1 MTLFL
6 RRHLPLLLTFL
17 LGVAAAMQYYI
28 PHPISEGA
36 LTQMSVWLRI
46 MLGFAMV
53 LGIASLCQ
61 VHYAKIRARIAGWGY
76 SLIVFLSMLA
86 TVVVGLWAGGREEG
100 TGFGWIYTYTLLAL
114 QGTMFSMLG
123 FFVASAAFRAFRA
136 RSKEATVLLVAAVLM
151 MFGRVPLGEYLV
163 PASGPVAGWLL
174 NVLNLAARRGI
185 IIGISLGGIAT
196 SIKIIFGIERS
207 YLGGRE

>member
-6 RRHLPLLLTFL
+6 RRTLPLLLTFL
-17 LGVAAAMQYYI
+17 IGVAFALQYYI
-28 PHPISEGA
+28 PHPLSEGA

-46 MLGFAMV
+46 ILGFAMI

-61 VHYAKIRARIAGWGY
+61 VHYVKIRTKIAGWGY
-76 SLIVFLSMLA
+76 SLVVYVSMLA
-86 TVVVGLWAGGREEG
+86 TVAVGLWAGGREEG
-100 TGFGWIYTYTLLAL
+100 TGLGWIYTYTLLAL
-114 QGTMFSMLG
+114 QGTMFSILA

-136 RSKEATVLLVAAVLM
+136 RSREATVLLVAAVLM

-163 PASGPVAGWLL
+163 PAAGPIAGWLL
-174 NVLNLAARRGI
+174 NVVNLAARRGI

>member
-6 RRHLPLLLTFL
+6 RRTLPLFLTFL

-28 PHPISEGA
+28 PHPISEAA
-36 LTQMSVWLRI
+36 LTEVSVWLRI
-46 MLGFAMV
+46 ILGFAMI

-61 VHYAKIRARIAGWGY
+61 VHYAKIRSRIEGWGY
-76 SLIVFLSMLA
+76 SLVVYLSMLA
-86 TVVVGLWAGGREEG
+86 TIVVGVWAGGREEG

-123 FFVASAAFRAFRA
+123 FFIASAAFRAFRA
-136 RSKEATVLLVAAVLM
+136 RSREATVLLVAAILM
-151 MFGRVPLGEYLV
+151 MFGRVPVGEYLV
-163 PASGPVAGWLL
+163 PAAGPLAGWLL
-174 NVLNLAARRGI
+174 NVLSLAARRGI

>member
-6 RRHLPLLLTFL
+6 RRTLPLIITFL
-17 LGVAAAMQYYI
+17 FGVVFAIQYYI
-28 PHPISEGA
+28 PHPASEAA
-36 LTQMSVWLRI
+36 LTEVSVWLRI
-46 MLGFAMV
+46 ILGFAMI

-61 VHYAKIRARIAGWGY
+61 VHYAKIRTRVEGWGY
-76 SLIVFLSMLA
+76 SVVVYVSMLA
-86 TVVVGLWAGGREEG
+86 TVAVGVWAGGQEEG
-100 TGFGWIYTYTLLAL
+100 TGFGWTYTYTLLAL
-114 QGTMFSMLG
+114 QGTMFATLG

-136 RSKEATVLLVAAVLM
+136 RSKEAAILLVAAIVM
-151 MFGRVPLGEYLV
+151 MFGRVPLGEYLI
-163 PASGPVAGWLL
+163 PAAGPLAGWLL
-174 NVLNLAARRGI
+174 NVLNTAARRGI

>member
-6 RRHLPLLLTFL
+6 RRTLPLLLTFFF
-17 LGVAAAMQYYI
+17 GVAAAIQYYI
-28 PHPISEGA
+28 PHPASEAA
-36 LTQMSVWLRI
+36 LTEVSVWLRI
-46 MLGFAMV
+46 ILGFAMI
-53 LGIASLCQ
+53 LGVASLCH
-61 VHYAKIRARIAGWGY
+61 VHYAKIRTRVAGWGY
-76 SLIVFLSMLA
+76 SVVVYVSMLA
-86 TVVVGLWAGGREEG
+86 TVVIGLWAGGQEEG

-114 QGTMFSMLG
+114 QGTMFAMLG

-136 RSKEATVLLVAAVLM
+136 RSKEAAVLLVAAIVM

-163 PASGPVAGWLL
+163 PAAGPLAGWLL
-174 NVLNLAARRGI
+174 NVLNTAARRGI

-196 SIKIIFGIERS
+196 SIKIICGIERS

>member
-6 RRHLPLLLTFL
+6 RRTLPLLLTFFF
-17 LGVAAAMQYYI
+17 GVAAAIQYYV
-28 PHPISEGA
+28 PHPVSEAA
-36 LTQMSVWLRI
+36 LTEISVWLRI
-46 MLGFAMV
+46 TLGFAMV
-53 LGIASLCQ
+53 LGVASLCH
-61 VHYAKIRARIAGWGY
+61 VHYSKIRARVAGWGY
-76 SLIVFLSMLA
+76 SVVVYFSMLT
-86 TVVVGLWAGGREEG
+86 TVAVGLWAGGQEEG

-136 RSKEATVLLVAAVLM
+136 RSKEAAVLLVAAIIM
-151 MFGRVPLGEYLV
+151 MFGRVPLGEYLI
-163 PASGPVAGWLL
+163 PAAGPLAGWLL
-174 NVLNLAARRGI
+174 NVLNTAARRGI

>member
-1 MTLFL
+1 MTLLL
-6 RRHLPLLLTFL
+6 RRTLPLFLTFL

-28 PHPISEGA
+28 PHPISEAA
-36 LTQMSVWLRI
+36 LTEVSVWLRI
-46 MLGFAMV
+46 ILGFAMI

-61 VHYAKIRARIAGWGY
+61 VHYAKIRSRIEGWGY
-76 SLIVFLSMLA
+76 SLVVYLSMLA
-86 TVVVGLWAGGREEG
+86 TIAVGVWAGGREEG

-123 FFVASAAFRAFRA
+123 FFIASAAFRAFRA
-136 RSKEATVLLVAAVLM
+136 RSREATVLLVAAILM
-151 MFGRVPLGEYLV
+151 MFGRVPVGEYLV
-163 PASGPVAGWLL
+163 PAAGPLAGWIL
-174 NVLNLAARRGI
+174 NVLSLAARRGI

>member
-1 MTLFL
+1 MILFL
-6 RRHLPLLLTFL
+6 RRTLPLALTSL

-28 PHPISEGA
+28 PHPISEAA
-36 LTQMSVWLRI
+36 LTQVSEWLRI
-46 MLGFAMV
+46 ILGFAMI

-76 SLIVFLSMLA
+76 SLVVYLSMLA
-86 TVVVGLWAGGREEG
+86 TVAVGLWAGGREEG
-100 TGFGWIYTYTLLAL
+100 TGFGLIYTYTLLAL

-123 FFVASAAFRAFRA
+123 FFVASAAFQSFRA
-136 RSKEATVLLVAAVLM
+136 RSKEATVLLVAAILV
-151 MFGRVPLGEYLV
+151 MFGRAPLGEYLV
-163 PASGPVAGWLL
+163 PAAGPLAGWLL

>member
-1 MTLFL
+1 MLF
-6 RRHLPLLLTFL
+6 R
-17 LGVAAAMQYYI
+17 
-28 PHPISEGA
+28 S
-36 LTQMSVWLRI
+36 RI
-46 MLGFAMV
+46 ILGFAMI

-76 SLIVFLSMLA
+76 SLVVYLSMLA
-86 TVVVGLWAGGREEG
+86 TVAVGLWAGGREEG

-136 RSKEATVLLVAAVLM
+136 RSKEATVLLVAAVLT
-151 MFGRVPLGEYLV
+151 MFGRVPLGEHLV
-163 PASGPVAGWLL
+163 PAAGPVAGWLL

>member
-1 MTLFL
+1 MILFL
-6 RRHLPLLLTFL
+6 RRTLPLVLTFL

-28 PHPISEGA
+28 PHPISEAA
-36 LTQMSVWLRI
+36 LTQISEWLRI
-46 MLGFAMV
+46 ILGFAMV

-76 SLIVFLSMLA
+76 SLVVYLSMLA
-86 TVVVGLWAGGREEG
+86 TVAVGLWAGGREEG

-114 QGTMFSMLG
+114 QGTMFSILG

-136 RSKEATVLLVAAVLM
+136 RSKEATVLLVAAVLT
-151 MFGRVPLGEYLV
+151 MFGRVPLGEHLV
-163 PASGPVAGWLL
+163 PAAGPVAGWLL

>member
-6 RRHLPLLLTFL
+6 RRTLPLAITFL
-17 LGVAAAMQYYI
+17 LGVAAAIQYYI

-53 LGIASLCQ
+53 LGIVSLCQ

>member
-6 RRHLPLLLTFL
+6 RRTFPLIITFL
-17 LGVAAAMQYYI
+17 FGVAFAIQYYV
-28 PHPISEGA
+28 PHPVSEAA
-36 LTQMSVWLRI
+36 LTEVSVWLRI
-46 MLGFAMV
+46 ILGFAMI
-53 LGIASLCQ
+53 LGIASLGQ
-61 VHYAKIRARIAGWGY
+61 VHYAKIRTGVAGWGY
-76 SLIVFLSMLA
+76 SVVVYVSMLA
-86 TVVVGLWAGGREEG
+86 TVGVGLWAGGQEEG
-100 TGFGWIYTYTLLAL
+100 TGFGWIYAYTLLAL
-114 QGTMFSMLG
+114 QGTMFAMLG

-136 RSKEATVLLVAAVLM
+136 RSKEAAVLLLAAIVM

-163 PASGPVAGWLL
+163 PAAGPLAGWLL
-174 NVLNLAARRGI
+174 NVLNTAARRGI

>member
-6 RRHLPLLLTFL
+6 RRNLPLLLTFL
-17 LGVAAAMQYYI
+17 FGVAAAIQYYI
-28 PHPISEGA
+28 PHPLSEAA
-36 LTQMSVWLRI
+36 LTEISVWLRI
-46 MLGFAMV
+46 ILGFAMI
-53 LGIASLCQ
+53 LGIASLSQ
-61 VHYAKIRARIAGWGY
+61 VHYVKIRARIAGWGY
-76 SLIVFLSMLA
+76 SMVVYLSMLA
-86 TVVVGLWAGGREEG
+86 TIAVGLWAGGQEEG
-100 TGFGWIYTYTLLAL
+100 TGFGWIYTYALLAL

-136 RSKEATVLLVAAVLM
+136 RNKEATVLLVAAILM
-151 MFGRVPLGEYLV
+151 MFGRVPLGEYLI
-163 PASGPVAGWLL
+163 PAAGPVAGWLL

>member
-6 RRHLPLLLTFL
+6 RRTLPLFLTFL
-17 LGVAAAMQYYI
+17 IGVASAMQYYI
-28 PHPISEGA
+28 PHPLSEAA

-46 MLGFAMV
+46 ILGFAMI

-61 VHYAKIRARIAGWGY
+61 VHYVKIRAKIAGWGY
-76 SLIVFLSMLA
+76 SLVVYLSMLA
-86 TVVVGLWAGGREEG
+86 TVAVGLWAGGREEG
-100 TGFGWIYTYTLLAL
+100 TALGWIYTYALLAL
-114 QGTMFSMLG
+114 QGTMFSMLA

-136 RSKEATVLLVAAVLM
+136 RSREATLLLVAAVLM

-163 PASGPVAGWLL
+163 PAAGPIAGWLL
-174 NVLNLAARRGI
+174 NVVNLAARRGI

>member
-6 RRHLPLLLTFL
+6 RRTLPLALTFL
-17 LGVAAAMQYYI
+17 LGVAAAMQYHI
-28 PHPISEGA
+28 PHPISEAA
-36 LTQMSVWLRI
+36 LTQISEWLRI
-46 MLGFAMV
+46 ILGFAMI

-76 SLIVFLSMLA
+76 SLVVYLSMLA
-86 TVVVGLWAGGREEG
+86 TVAVGLWAGGREEG

-114 QGTMFSMLG
+114 QGTMFSILG

-136 RSKEATVLLVAAVLM
+136 RSKEATVLLVAAVLT
-151 MFGRVPLGEYLV
+151 MFGRVPLGEYLI
-163 PASGPVAGWLL
+163 PAAGPLAGWLL

>member
-6 RRHLPLLLTFL
+6 RRTLPLALTFL

-28 PHPISEGA
+28 PHPISEAA
-36 LTQMSVWLRI
+36 LTQISEWLRI
-46 MLGFAMV
+46 ILGFAMI

-76 SLIVFLSMLA
+76 SLVVYLSMLA
-86 TVVVGLWAGGREEG
+86 TVAVGLWAGGREEG

-114 QGTMFSMLG
+114 QGTMFSILG

-136 RSKEATVLLVAAVLM
+136 RSKEATVLLVAAVLT
-151 MFGRVPLGEYLV
+151 MFGRVPLGEYLI
-163 PASGPVAGWLL
+163 PAAGPLAGWLL